1 LSLGAIETCVLCEGA
16 GDILHTRRHLLTS
29 CPSGELRLRSIVQ
42 LADGHLNGFVFLWYP
57 LPIFISFYEIHTCK
71 MYIWQYRVIG
81 VLCHFQKK
89 FSYIL
94 VVETY
99 CVCSVS
105 YYITPTAV
113 GWCIVILLL
122 HHPDCCLVMYCCSAF
137 LFHYYYYSYYITPT
151 VVGWC
156 IAILRFFFTII
167 ITSPR
172 VMYCYSTF
180 LFHYYYY
187 YSFTYFCPLDF
198 SEMPWS
204 NFMKPCRNIICHV
217 KMCCE
222 GLIFSSPDPKGH
234 VSYCHHLA
242 SVVRLYILL
251 WNHWAN
257 LNQTWPESSLGGSL

>member
-1 LSLGAIETCVLCEGA
+1 MKYTHAKCTFDNIELLVFYATFNKNSVISWWSRHIVFAPFLITSARLLSGDVL
-16 GDILHTRRHLLTS
+16 L
-29 CPSGELRLRSIVQ
+29 
-42 LADGHLNGFVFLWYP
+42 FF
-57 LPIFISFYEIHTCK
+57 
-71 MYIWQYRVIG
+71 
-81 VLCHFQKK
+81 
-89 FSYIL
+89 
-94 VVETY
+94 
-99 CVCSVS
+99 
-105 YYITPTAV
+105 
-113 GWCIVILLL
+113 LL
-122 HHPDCCLVMYCCSAF
+122 HHPDCCLVMYYCSAF